1 MTPDGVG
8 PRHWTRS
15 LKTRLIAFLT
25 VALLPLGVI
34 AVLQTAQV
42 TREAVRLAERDV
54 LARTDRAAAEQGA
67 SLRRAIGAADALG
80 IAAAELSDDVPTCSR
95 IMSAFVE
102 TQPEFIFAGFIA
114 ADGLMECNS
123 ADMVINYSDTH
134 DWDGFVADPAP
145 RIEVDPD
152 GDASGQ
158 SVFVS
163 LNPIFDEDTGT
174 LLGAQAVSIP
184 HALFR
189 ALMTAADEKVELA
202 LVDADGGVLATS
214 MEDVSAFETRGVVP
228 SEMDIPREGVLTVG
242 QTMDG
247 TMGQPAAVVPL
258 IPERIYVIG
267 LWTAE
272 EETRVLSLFG
282 RAIPAFPILM
292 WLASLLV
299 AYITVNT
306 LVLRHLSRLS
316 ARMEDYRS
324 GGSLPDFKLGP
335 EAPAELREMADSY
348 NDLVTRVTRDQ
359 ASLEDSIREQKLL
372 LREVHHRVKNNLQ
385 LIASIL
391 NMQMR
396 GVEDPAAKRALGRVH
411 DRVMSLSSIH
421 RALYTGSRLD
431 RVRVDHLLAEIVAG
445 LEDVALPREAKV
457 AVRTDLAPCWLD
469 PDRAVPLL
477 LLATEAVTNAAKY
490 VGTPENGDADI
501 TVTLQQREGG
511 EVVLRVRNT
520 VDPDRSAVLRDGA
533 EAEGTGLGSK
543 LIRAFASQLGG
554 QVETEISAQAHDL
567 TATFRADPET

>member
-1 MTPDGVG
+1 
-8 PRHWTRS
+8 
-15 LKTRLIAFLT
+15 
-25 VALLPLGVI
+25 
-34 AVLQTAQV
+34 
-42 TREAVRLAERDV
+42 
-54 LARTDRAAAEQGA
+54 
-67 SLRRAIGAADALG
+67 
-80 IAAAELSDDVPTCSR
+80 
-95 IMSAFVE
+95 
-102 TQPEFIFAGFIA
+102 
-114 ADGLMECNS
+114 
-123 ADMVINYSDTH
+123 MVINYSDTH

-396 GVEDPAAKRALGRVH
+396 GVEDPAAKTRAGA
-411 DRVMSLSSIH
+411 
-421 RALYTGSRLD
+421 RA
-431 RVRVDHLLAEIVAG
+431 
-445 LEDVALPREAKV
+445 
-457 AVRTDLAPCWLD
+457 
-469 PDRAVPLL
+469 
-477 LLATEAVTNAAKY
+477 
-490 VGTPENGDADI
+490 
-501 TVTLQQREGG
+501 
-511 EVVLRVRNT
+511 
-520 VDPDRSAVLRDGA
+520 
-533 EAEGTGLGSK
+533 
-543 LIRAFASQLGG
+543 
-554 QVETEISAQAHDL
+554 
-567 TATFRADPET
+567 